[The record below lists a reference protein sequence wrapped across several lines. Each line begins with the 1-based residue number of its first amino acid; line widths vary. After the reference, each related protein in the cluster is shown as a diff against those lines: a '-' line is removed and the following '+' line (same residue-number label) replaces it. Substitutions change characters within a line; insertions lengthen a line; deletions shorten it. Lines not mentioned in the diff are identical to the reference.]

1 MIADRVSPLVD
12 LIPLAYR
19 ADEDI
24 RHWTSSTTTAFAHPA
39 GIREAKN
46 KQDWLRPVARLLH
59 GYFSFLNLYKKLL
72 YLPKIFCCQ
81 MNN

>member
-24 RHWTSSTTTAFAHPA
+24 RHWTSSTTAAFAHPA
-39 GIREAKN
+39 GIRKAKN
-46 KQDWLRPVARLLH
+46 KHDWLRPVARLLQA
-59 GYFSFLNLYKKLL
+59 YFSFLNFVQ
-72 YLPKIFCCQ
+72 KIIVFA
-81 MNN
+81 